1 MAAFCFACDAHHSLK
16 SPACSCVSI
25 TLSLPCGE
33 QKRQKRLD
41 SKANWER
48 LSFRN
53 CLQGACNFGTLVKST
68 KERRLS
74 TLWRRRDTKKRA
86 TKKSRSKGK
95 RRTGKKFGSK
105 PEKKSRL
112 AELEVQFN
120 QLMAS
125 TQDSQNP
132 LVRENARVLA
142 ERMTQFKAGE
152 IKAEQVKATID
163 IQIETIQA
171 LAATTP
177 SGDRTPNRAATER
190 QIFTRPIW
198 LSSCWKSD

>member
-1 MAAFCFACDAHHSLK
+1 MAK
-16 SPACSCVSI
+16 
-25 TLSLPCGE
+25 
-33 QKRQKRLD
+33 KRP
-41 SKANWER
+41 
-48 LSFRN
+48 
-53 CLQGACNFGTLVKST
+53 
-68 KERRLS
+68 
-74 TLWRRRDTKKRA
+74 TKKRA

-95 RRTGKKFGSK
+95 RRTEKKFGSK

-112 AELEVQFN
+112 AELEVQYN

-177 SGDRTPNRAATER
+177 SAATTPIGDRTPNLHETDLALKLLE
-190 QIFTRPIW
+190 IG
-198 LSSCWKSD
+198 LKLLL

>member
-1 MAAFCFACDAHHSLK
+1 MAK
-16 SPACSCVSI
+16 
-25 TLSLPCGE
+25 
-33 QKRQKRLD
+33 KRP
-41 SKANWER
+41 
-48 LSFRN
+48 
-53 CLQGACNFGTLVKST
+53 
-68 KERRLS
+68 
-74 TLWRRRDTKKRA
+74 TKKRA

-112 AELEVQFN
+112 PELEVQYN

-171 LAATTP
+171 LAAMTP
-177 SGDRTPNRAATER
+177 SGDRTPN
-190 QIFTRPIW
+190 
-198 LSSCWKSD
+198 LSGDRTPNLHETDLALKLLEIGLKLLL

>member
-1 MAAFCFACDAHHSLK
+1 MAK
-16 SPACSCVSI
+16 
-25 TLSLPCGE
+25 
-33 QKRQKRLD
+33 KRP
-41 SKANWER
+41 
-48 LSFRN
+48 
-53 CLQGACNFGTLVKST
+53 
-68 KERRLS
+68 
-74 TLWRRRDTKKRA
+74 TKKPA

-112 AELEVQFN
+112 PELEVQYN

-177 SGDRTPNRAATER
+177 SGDRTPNLHETDLALKLLE
-190 QIFTRPIW
+190 IG
-198 LSSCWKSD
+198 LKLLL

>member
-1 MAAFCFACDAHHSLK
+1 MAK
-16 SPACSCVSI
+16 
-25 TLSLPCGE
+25 
-33 QKRQKRLD
+33 KRP
-41 SKANWER
+41 
-48 LSFRN
+48 
-53 CLQGACNFGTLVKST
+53 
-68 KERRLS
+68 
-74 TLWRRRDTKKRA
+74 TKKRA

-95 RRTGKKFGSK
+95 RRTEKKFGSK

-112 AELEVQFN
+112 AELEVQYN

-177 SGDRTPNRAATER
+177 SGDRTPN
-190 QIFTRPIW
+190 
-198 LSSCWKSD
+198 LSGDRTPNLHETDLALKLLEIGLKLLL

>member
-1 MAAFCFACDAHHSLK
+1 MAK
-16 SPACSCVSI
+16 KKP
-25 TLSLPCGE
+25 
-33 QKRQKRLD
+33 
-41 SKANWER
+41 
-48 LSFRN
+48 
-53 CLQGACNFGTLVKST
+53 
-68 KERRLS
+68 
-74 TLWRRRDTKKRA
+74 TKKRP

-95 RRTGKKFGSK
+95 RRTGKKSGSK

-112 AELEVQFN
+112 AELEVQYN

-142 ERMTQFKAGE
+142 ERMTQFKAGK

-177 SGDRTPNRAATER
+177 SGDRTPN
-190 QIFTRPIW
+190 
-198 LSSCWKSD
+198 LSGDRTPNLHETDLALKLLEIGLKLLL